1 MKLLITT
8 TTSLGRQRGISLISA
23 MTAAGVIGI
32 GVMIIVVSYYPRG
45 NGAGSLITEPSVE
58 YGRLLVR
65 ETARYMGPGH
75 EDPAMRFSG
84 TGMDCA
90 SCHLETGYEP
100 GTLSLLQTD
109 VAYPRFS
116 GRDGGERDLRD
127 RINGCM
133 TRSMNGRELSRD
145 SIEMVSIEMYIQNL
159 YLQYGLMGESKRAP
173 DEPPE
178 FAEPNRRAD
187 AEAGQIVYE
196 ERCQLCHGEDGEGL
210 WETTDPADGYLFP
223 PLWGPDSFNNGAG
236 MTRVLTAA
244 RFIKSRM
251 PLGQPD
257 LTDDQAYD
265 VAAFVNSH
273 ERPQRANL
281 ELDFPDLTD
290 KRVDSPYPPYADD
303 FPIDQHRY
311 GPFEPIREYY
321 RNLETQ
327 Q

>member
-1 MKLLITT
+1 MSTMI
-8 TTSLGRQRGISLISA
+8 
-23 MTAAGVIGI
+23 AAAVIGI
-32 GVMIIVVSYYPRG
+32 GVMIVAVTYLPSG
-45 NGAGSLITEPSVE
+45 TGDGSLVTEPSVE

-90 SCHLETGYEP
+90 SCHLETGVEP

-109 VAYPRFS
+109 LSYPRFS
-116 GRDGGERDLRD
+116 GRDGGDRDLRD

-145 SIEMVSIEMYIQNL
+145 SIEMVSMEMYIKNL
-159 YLQYGLMGESKRAP
+159 YLQYGLMGDSKRAP

-178 FAEPNRRAD
+178 FSEPNRRAD
-187 AEAGQIVYE
+187 VEAGQIVFE
-196 ERCQLCHGEDGEGL
+196 ERCQVCHGENGEGL
-210 WETTDPADGYLFP
+210 WETTDPGDGYLFP

-251 PLGQPD
+251 PLGEPD

-281 ELDFPDLTD
+281 DQDFPDLTD

-321 RNLETQ
+321 RNL
-327 Q
+327 